1 MRAWVKLLEAQPL
14 DPAFQ
19 TFQNARAELTNVSKT
34 LAAQRISSI
43 VVSRFDGNAKN
54 FREWIRSIEK
64 YSMLTSVDDA
74 RRKLIAYQTSGGTL
88 SGYIERYMTQNL
100 NHN

>member
-1 MRAWVKLLEAQPL
+1 MRTRVKLLEAQTL

-19 TFQNARAELTNVSKT
+19 TFQNVRAELTNVSNA
-34 LAAQRISSI
+34 LAVQRISSI
-43 VVSRFDGNAKN
+43 VSRFDGKAKN
-54 FREWIRSIEK
+54 LREWIRSIEK
-64 YSMLTSVDDA
+64 YSMLTSVVDA
-74 RRKLIAYQTSGGTL
+74 RRKLIAYQTSGGAV